1 MIGVLPMKKLNET
14 SVTMDISGLETDAAN
29 AKSIIDAI
37 NAGEVADAPIDPEMP
52 EELDFNTDMVPDE
65 FSDDT
70 IGVEDDVVPEM
81 DEDDKL
87 LLEDDPIEDSE
98 TIIADLIK
106 DGATTTTDIDGA
118 IRECC
123 ELIGE
128 SVDNID
134 FGKIHQLVE
143 GLERQP
149 DLFDDYYD
157 VAYKNGRKLY
167 TFGEIDQAM
176 SKLLPNWVYSGD
188 AYDGEEL
195 NLIYYPH
202 SGVHFTQEDFDALKS
217 GIKERFG
224 NDVRVRFARSTYAPE
239 QKKIYIGFLDAADEE
254 KLDECSDMIS
264 EDTVKQ
270 GSSWVNK
277 GKEGTHGKFKTK
289 KDADAQRKAMFASG
303 YKAES
308 ANEIPDFESLCEA
321 AMKGEVVGKFYDGD
335 NEADYKIIQR
345 DGAFYI
351 DSDTVLNRDGFDGP
365 YASYAEAEHELLSTY
380 PDLTQLPIEDGDLDV
395 HFADAKETEFAND
408 NGLFEAAMREG
419 DYDKS
424 YEEIYDLLING
435 NIREYKEELQKLGRF
450 GVKEY
455 REWARDMG
463 IDESD
468 LRLDLGI
475 PESGDYNEEDE
486 DFEYL
491 FSLLTNGNIGL
502 YRQKLQALGRDGV
515 KKYIAWASDMGIPV
529 TELKLYMGLNES
541 ANTYSEDDFVNEFER
556 LETDALAYS
565 RSNVF
570 YKSVDEFMTKNG
582 KADARITWS
591 GDYYDVLGKEK
602 AKELVSFVKSKLGVS
617 EDSLNETSN
626 PDCNYGVS
634 PNPYLKDCKKTPCKM
649 NRVKGFAARSK
660 EQEGFPLRKDD
671 GLSPKITAI
680 KESADN
686 MLASARSDS
695 HKKAIIRRMAD
706 KMVAEGIAY
715 SDAFEMLSDK

>member
-167 TFGEIDQAM
+167 TFDEIYQAM
-176 SKLLPNWVYSGD
+176 RKLLPNWDYAEDV
-188 AYDGEEL
+188 YDGEEL

-202 SGVHFTQEDFDALKS
+202 SGVNFTREDFDALKS

-239 QKKIYIGFLDAADEE
+239 QKKIYIGYLDASDEE

-308 ANEIPDFESLCEA
+308 ANETPDFEALCEA
-321 AMKGEVVGKFYDGD
+321 A
-335 NEADYKIIQR
+335 I
-345 DGAFYI
+345 
-351 DSDTVLNRDGFDGP
+351 
-365 YASYAEAEHELLSTY
+365 
-380 PDLTQLPIEDGDLDV
+380 
-395 HFADAKETEFAND
+395 
-408 NGLFEAAMREG
+408 REG

-424 YEEIYDLLING
+424 YEEIYDLLVNG

-455 REWARDMG
+455 REWAHDMG

-541 ANTYSEDDFVNEFER
+541 VNTYSEDDFVNEFER

-565 RSNVF
+565 RSDAF

-649 NRVKGFAARSK
+649 NRVKGFAARAK

>member
-37 NAGEVADAPIDPEMP
+37 NAGEVADAPIDPEIP
-52 EELDFNTDMVPDE
+52 EELDFNTDVVSDE

-167 TFGEIDQAM
+167 TFGEIAQAM
-176 SKLLPNWVYSGD
+176 RKLLPNWVYAED
-188 AYDGEEL
+188 VYDGDEL

-308 ANEIPDFESLCEA
+308 ANEIPDFEALCEA
-321 AMKGEVVGKFYDGD
+321 AMLEEDNDG
-335 NEADYKIIQR
+335 
-345 DGAFYI
+345 
-351 DSDTVLNRDGFDGP
+351 
-365 YASYAEAEHELLSTY
+365 
-380 PDLTQLPIEDGDLDV
+380 
-395 HFADAKETEFAND
+395 
-408 NGLFEAAMREG
+408 
-419 DYDKS
+419 S
-424 YEEIYDLLING
+424 YEEIYELLING

-450 GVKEY
+450 GVKQY
-455 REWARDMG
+455 REWAHDMG

-491 FSLLTNGNIGL
+491 FSLLTNGNLGL

-541 ANTYSEDDFVNEFER
+541 VNTYSEDDFVNEFER

-565 RSNVF
+565 RSDAF

-582 KADARITWS
+582 KADARISWS

-602 AKELVSFVKSKLGVS
+602 AKELVSFVKRKLGVS

-649 NRVKGFAARSK
+649 NRVKGFAARAK

-706 KMVAEGIAY
+706 KLVAEGIAY
-715 SDAFEMLSDK
+715 SDAFEMLTDK

>member
-167 TFGEIDQAM
+167 TFDEIYQAM
-176 SKLLPNWVYSGD
+176 RKLLPNWDYAEDV
-188 AYDGEEL
+188 YDGEEL

-202 SGVHFTQEDFDALKS
+202 SGVNFTQEDFDALKS

-239 QKKIYIGFLDAADEE
+239 QKKIYIGYLDAADEE

-277 GKEGTHGKFKTK
+277 GKEGAHGKFKTK

-308 ANEIPDFESLCEA
+308 ANEIPDFETLCEA
-321 AMKGEVVGKFYDGD
+321 AMLEDDNDG
-335 NEADYKIIQR
+335 
-345 DGAFYI
+345 
-351 DSDTVLNRDGFDGP
+351 
-365 YASYAEAEHELLSTY
+365 
-380 PDLTQLPIEDGDLDV
+380 
-395 HFADAKETEFAND
+395 
-408 NGLFEAAMREG
+408 
-419 DYDKS
+419 S
-424 YEEIYDLLING
+424 YEEIYELLING
-435 NIREYKEELQKLGRF
+435 NIRKYKEKLQKLGRF
-450 GVKEY
+450 GVKQY
-455 REWARDMG
+455 REWAHDMG

-502 YRQKLQALGRDGV
+502 YRRKLQALGRDGV

-541 ANTYSEDDFVNEFER
+541 VNTYSEDDFVNEFER

-565 RSNVF
+565 RSDAF

-649 NRVKGFAARSK
+649 NRVKGFAARAK

>member
-52 EELDFNTDMVPDE
+52 EELDFNTDVVSDE

-128 SVDNID
+128 SVDNVD

-167 TFGEIDQAM
+167 TFDEIYQAM
-176 SKLLPNWVYSGD
+176 RKLLPNWDYAEDV
-188 AYDGEEL
+188 YDGEEL

-239 QKKIYIGFLDAADEE
+239 QKKIYIGYLDASDEE

-308 ANEIPDFESLCEA
+308 ANEIPDFETLCEA
-321 AMKGEVVGKFYDGD
+321 AMLEDDNDG
-335 NEADYKIIQR
+335 
-345 DGAFYI
+345 
-351 DSDTVLNRDGFDGP
+351 
-365 YASYAEAEHELLSTY
+365 
-380 PDLTQLPIEDGDLDV
+380 
-395 HFADAKETEFAND
+395 
-408 NGLFEAAMREG
+408 
-419 DYDKS
+419 S
-424 YEEIYDLLING
+424 YEEIYELLING

-450 GVKEY
+450 GVKQY
-455 REWARDMG
+455 REWAHDMG

-541 ANTYSEDDFVNEFER
+541 VNTYSEDDFVNEFER

-565 RSNVF
+565 RSDAF

-602 AKELVSFVKSKLGVS
+602 AKELVSFVKRKLGVS

-649 NRVKGFAARSK
+649 NRVKGFAARAK

-706 KMVAEGIAY
+706 KLVAEGIAY
-715 SDAFEMLSDK
+715 SDAFEMLTDK

>member
-52 EELDFNTDMVPDE
+52 EELDFNTDVVSDE

-167 TFGEIDQAM
+167 TFDEIYQAM
-176 SKLLPNWVYSGD
+176 RKLLPNWDYAEDV
-188 AYDGEEL
+188 YDGEEL

-202 SGVHFTQEDFDALKS
+202 FGVNFTQEDFDALKS

-239 QKKIYIGFLDAADEE
+239 LKKIYIGFLDAADEE
-254 KLDECSDMIS
+254 QLDECSDMIS

-308 ANEIPDFESLCEA
+308 ANEITDFEALC
-321 AMKGEVVGKFYDGD
+321 
-335 NEADYKIIQR
+335 
-345 DGAFYI
+345 
-351 DSDTVLNRDGFDGP
+351 
-365 YASYAEAEHELLSTY
+365 
-380 PDLTQLPIEDGDLDV
+380 
-395 HFADAKETEFAND
+395 
-408 NGLFEAAMREG
+408 EAAMREG

-455 REWARDMG
+455 REWAHDLG

-541 ANTYSEDDFVNEFER
+541 VNTYSEDDFVNEFER

-649 NRVKGFAARSK
+649 NRVKGFAARAK

-706 KMVAEGIAY
+706 KLVAEGIAY
-715 SDAFEMLSDK
+715 SDAFEMLTDK

>member
-167 TFGEIDQAM
+167 TFDEIYQAM
-176 SKLLPNWVYSGD
+176 RELLPNWDYSED
-188 AYDGEEL
+188 VYDGEEL

-239 QKKIYIGFLDAADEE
+239 QKKIYIGYLDAADEE

-308 ANEIPDFESLCEA
+308 ANEITDFEALC
-321 AMKGEVVGKFYDGD
+321 
-335 NEADYKIIQR
+335 
-345 DGAFYI
+345 
-351 DSDTVLNRDGFDGP
+351 
-365 YASYAEAEHELLSTY
+365 
-380 PDLTQLPIEDGDLDV
+380 
-395 HFADAKETEFAND
+395 
-408 NGLFEAAMREG
+408 EAAMREG

-455 REWARDMG
+455 REWAHDMG

-475 PESGDYNEEDE
+475 PESGDYNEED
-486 DFEYL
+486 
-491 FSLLTNGNIGL
+491 
-502 YRQKLQALGRDGV
+502 
-515 KKYIAWASDMGIPV
+515 
-529 TELKLYMGLNES
+529 
-541 ANTYSEDDFVNEFER
+541 YS
-556 LETDALAYS
+556 
-565 RSNVF
+565 
-570 YKSVDEFMTKNG
+570 
-582 KADARITWS
+582 
-591 GDYYDVLGKEK
+591 
-602 AKELVSFVKSKLGVS
+602 
-617 EDSLNETSN
+617 
-626 PDCNYGVS
+626 
-634 PNPYLKDCKKTPCKM
+634 
-649 NRVKGFAARSK
+649 
-660 EQEGFPLRKDD
+660 
-671 GLSPKITAI
+671 
-680 KESADN
+680 
-686 MLASARSDS
+686 
-695 HKKAIIRRMAD
+695 
-706 KMVAEGIAY
+706 
-715 SDAFEMLSDK
+715 

>member
-1 MIGVLPMKKLNET
+1 MKKLNET

-81 DEDDKL
+81 DEDDEL

-167 TFGEIDQAM
+167 TFDEIYQAM
-176 SKLLPNWVYSGD
+176 RKLLPNWDYAEDV
-188 AYDGEEL
+188 YDGEEL

-239 QKKIYIGFLDAADEE
+239 QKKIYIGYLDASDEE

-308 ANEIPDFESLCEA
+308 ANEIPDFETLCEA
-321 AMKGEVVGKFYDGD
+321 AMLEDDNDG
-335 NEADYKIIQR
+335 
-345 DGAFYI
+345 
-351 DSDTVLNRDGFDGP
+351 
-365 YASYAEAEHELLSTY
+365 
-380 PDLTQLPIEDGDLDV
+380 
-395 HFADAKETEFAND
+395 
-408 NGLFEAAMREG
+408 
-419 DYDKS
+419 S
-424 YEEIYDLLING
+424 YEEIYELLING

-450 GVKEY
+450 GVKQY
-455 REWARDMG
+455 REWAHDMG

-541 ANTYSEDDFVNEFER
+541 VNTYSEDDFVNEFER

-565 RSNVF
+565 RSDAF

-649 NRVKGFAARSK
+649 NRVKGFAARAK

>member
-52 EELDFNTDMVPDE
+52 EELDFNTDVVPDE

-128 SVDNID
+128 SADNID
-134 FGKIHQLVE
+134 FGKIHQLVD

-176 SKLLPNWVYSGD
+176 SKLLPDWVYSGD

-308 ANEIPDFESLCEA
+308 ANEIPDFEALCEA
-321 AMKGEVVGKFYDGD
+321 AMLEDD
-335 NEADYKIIQR
+335 DAD
-345 DGAFYI
+345 D
-351 DSDTVLNRDGFDGP
+351 
-365 YASYAEAEHELLSTY
+365 
-380 PDLTQLPIEDGDLDV
+380 
-395 HFADAKETEFAND
+395 
-408 NGLFEAAMREG
+408 M
-419 DYDKS
+419 S
-424 YEEIYDLLING
+424 YEEIYELLING
-435 NIREYKEELQKLGRF
+435 NIREYKEELQRLGRF
-450 GVKEY
+450 GVKQY
-455 REWARDMG
+455 REWAHDMG

-475 PESGDYNEEDE
+475 PESGDYNDEDE

-541 ANTYSEDDFVNEFER
+541 VNTYSEDDFVNEFER

-565 RSNVF
+565 RSDAF

-582 KADARITWS
+582 KTDARITWS
-591 GDYYDVLGKEK
+591 GDYYNVLGKEK
-602 AKELVSFVKSKLGVS
+602 AKELVSFVKSKLGVD
-617 EDSLNETSN
+617 ENSLNETSN

-706 KMVAEGIAY
+706 KLVAEGIAY

>member
-65 FSDDT
+65 FSDDI

-167 TFGEIDQAM
+167 TFDEIYQAM
-176 SKLLPNWVYSGD
+176 RKLLPNWDYAEDV
-188 AYDGEEL
+188 YDGEEL

-239 QKKIYIGFLDAADEE
+239 QKKIYIGYLDASDEE

-308 ANEIPDFESLCEA
+308 ANEIPDFETLCEA
-321 AMKGEVVGKFYDGD
+321 AMLEDDNDG
-335 NEADYKIIQR
+335 
-345 DGAFYI
+345 
-351 DSDTVLNRDGFDGP
+351 
-365 YASYAEAEHELLSTY
+365 
-380 PDLTQLPIEDGDLDV
+380 
-395 HFADAKETEFAND
+395 
-408 NGLFEAAMREG
+408 
-419 DYDKS
+419 S
-424 YEEIYDLLING
+424 YEEIYELLING

-450 GVKEY
+450 GVKQY
-455 REWARDMG
+455 REWAHDMG

-541 ANTYSEDDFVNEFER
+541 VNTYSEDDFVNEFER

-565 RSNVF
+565 RSDAF

-649 NRVKGFAARSK
+649 NRVKGFAARAK

>member
-14 SVTMDISGLETDAAN
+14 SVTMDISGLETDVAN

-167 TFGEIDQAM
+167 TFDEIYQAM
-176 SKLLPNWVYSGD
+176 RKLLPNWDYAEDV
-188 AYDGEEL
+188 YDGEEL

-202 SGVHFTQEDFDALKS
+202 SGVNFTQEDFDALKS

-239 QKKIYIGFLDAADEE
+239 QKKIYIGYLDAADEE

-308 ANEIPDFESLCEA
+308 ANEIPDFETLCEA
-321 AMKGEVVGKFYDGD
+321 AMLEDDNDG
-335 NEADYKIIQR
+335 
-345 DGAFYI
+345 
-351 DSDTVLNRDGFDGP
+351 
-365 YASYAEAEHELLSTY
+365 
-380 PDLTQLPIEDGDLDV
+380 
-395 HFADAKETEFAND
+395 
-408 NGLFEAAMREG
+408 
-419 DYDKS
+419 S
-424 YEEIYDLLING
+424 YEEIYELLING
-435 NIREYKEELQKLGRF
+435 NIRKYKEKLQKLGRF
-450 GVKEY
+450 GVKQY
-455 REWARDMG
+455 REWAHDMG

-541 ANTYSEDDFVNEFER
+541 VNTYSEDDFVNEFER

-565 RSNVF
+565 RSDAF

-582 KADARITWS
+582 KADARISWS

-602 AKELVSFVKSKLGVS
+602 AKELVSFVKRKLGVS

-649 NRVKGFAARSK
+649 NRVKGFAARAK

>member
-167 TFGEIDQAM
+167 TFDEIYQAM
-176 SKLLPNWVYSGD
+176 RKLLPNWDYAEDV
-188 AYDGEEL
+188 YDGEEL

-239 QKKIYIGFLDAADEE
+239 QKKIYIGYLDASDEE

-308 ANEIPDFESLCEA
+308 ANEIPDFETLC
-321 AMKGEVVGKFYDGD
+321 
-335 NEADYKIIQR
+335 
-345 DGAFYI
+345 
-351 DSDTVLNRDGFDGP
+351 
-365 YASYAEAEHELLSTY
+365 
-380 PDLTQLPIEDGDLDV
+380 
-395 HFADAKETEFAND
+395 
-408 NGLFEAAMREG
+408 EAAMREG

-450 GVKEY
+450 GVKQY
-455 REWARDMG
+455 REWANDMG

-541 ANTYSEDDFVNEFER
+541 VNTYSEDDFVNEFER

-565 RSNVF
+565 RSDAF

-649 NRVKGFAARSK
+649 NRVKGFAARAK

>member
-81 DEDDKL
+81 DEDDEL

-167 TFGEIDQAM
+167 TFDEIYQAM
-176 SKLLPNWVYSGD
+176 RKLLPNWDYAEDV
-188 AYDGEEL
+188 YDGEEL

-239 QKKIYIGFLDAADEE
+239 QKKIYIGYLDASDEE

-308 ANEIPDFESLCEA
+308 ANEIPDFETLCEA
-321 AMKGEVVGKFYDGD
+321 AMLEDDNDG
-335 NEADYKIIQR
+335 
-345 DGAFYI
+345 
-351 DSDTVLNRDGFDGP
+351 
-365 YASYAEAEHELLSTY
+365 
-380 PDLTQLPIEDGDLDV
+380 
-395 HFADAKETEFAND
+395 
-408 NGLFEAAMREG
+408 
-419 DYDKS
+419 S
-424 YEEIYDLLING
+424 YEEIYELLING

-450 GVKEY
+450 GVKQY
-455 REWARDMG
+455 REWAHDMG

-541 ANTYSEDDFVNEFER
+541 VNTYSEDDFVNEFER

-565 RSNVF
+565 RSDAF

-582 KADARITWS
+582 KADARISWS

-634 PNPYLKDCKKTPCKM
+634 SNPYLKDCKKTPCKM
-649 NRVKGFAARSK
+649 NRVKGFAARAK

>member
-52 EELDFNTDMVPDE
+52 EELDFNTDVVPDE

-157 VAYKNGRKLY
+157 AAYKNGRKLY
-167 TFGEIDQAM
+167 TFDEIYQAM
-176 SKLLPNWVYSGD
+176 RKLLPNWDYAEDV
-188 AYDGEEL
+188 YDGEEL

-239 QKKIYIGFLDAADEE
+239 QKKIYIGYLDASDEE

-308 ANEIPDFESLCEA
+308 ANEIPDFETLCEA
-321 AMKGEVVGKFYDGD
+321 AMLEDDNDG
-335 NEADYKIIQR
+335 
-345 DGAFYI
+345 
-351 DSDTVLNRDGFDGP
+351 
-365 YASYAEAEHELLSTY
+365 
-380 PDLTQLPIEDGDLDV
+380 
-395 HFADAKETEFAND
+395 
-408 NGLFEAAMREG
+408 
-419 DYDKS
+419 S
-424 YEEIYDLLING
+424 YEEIYELLING

-450 GVKEY
+450 GVKQY
-455 REWARDMG
+455 REWAHDMG

-541 ANTYSEDDFVNEFER
+541 VNTYSEDDFVNEFER

-565 RSNVF
+565 RSDAF

-649 NRVKGFAARSK
+649 KRVKGFAARAK

>member
-52 EELDFNTDMVPDE
+52 EELDFNTDVVSDE

-128 SVDNID
+128 SVDNVD

-176 SKLLPNWVYSGD
+176 RKLLPNWVYAED
-188 AYDGEEL
+188 VYDGEEL

-254 KLDECSDMIS
+254 QLDECSDMIS

-308 ANEIPDFESLCEA
+308 ANEIPDFEALCEA
-321 AMKGEVVGKFYDGD
+321 AMLEEDNDG
-335 NEADYKIIQR
+335 
-345 DGAFYI
+345 
-351 DSDTVLNRDGFDGP
+351 
-365 YASYAEAEHELLSTY
+365 
-380 PDLTQLPIEDGDLDV
+380 
-395 HFADAKETEFAND
+395 
-408 NGLFEAAMREG
+408 
-419 DYDKS
+419 S
-424 YEEIYDLLING
+424 YEEIYELLING

-450 GVKEY
+450 GVKQY
-455 REWARDMG
+455 REWAHDMG

-491 FSLLTNGNIGL
+491 FSLLINGNLDL

-541 ANTYSEDDFVNEFER
+541 VNTYSEDDFVNEFER

-565 RSNVF
+565 RSDAF

-582 KADARITWS
+582 KADARISWS

-602 AKELVSFVKSKLGVS
+602 AKELVSFVKRKLGVS

-649 NRVKGFAARSK
+649 NRVKGFAARAK

-706 KMVAEGIAY
+706 KLVAEGIAY
-715 SDAFEMLSDK
+715 SDAFEMLTDK

>member
-167 TFGEIDQAM
+167 TFDEIYQAM
-176 SKLLPNWVYSGD
+176 RKLLPNWDYAEDV
-188 AYDGEEL
+188 YDGEEL

-239 QKKIYIGFLDAADEE
+239 QKKIYIGYLDASDEE

-308 ANEIPDFESLCEA
+308 ANEIPDFETLCEA
-321 AMKGEVVGKFYDGD
+321 AM
-335 NEADYKIIQR
+335 
-345 DGAFYI
+345 
-351 DSDTVLNRDGFDGP
+351 
-365 YASYAEAEHELLSTY
+365 
-380 PDLTQLPIEDGDLDV
+380 
-395 HFADAKETEFAND
+395 
-408 NGLFEAAMREG
+408 EG

-455 REWARDMG
+455 REWAHDMG

-541 ANTYSEDDFVNEFER
+541 VNAYSEDDFVNEFER

-565 RSNVF
+565 RSDAF

>member
-14 SVTMDISGLETDAAN
+14 SVTMDISGVETDVAN

-52 EELDFNTDMVPDE
+52 EELDFNTDVVPDE

-128 SVDNID
+128 SADNID

-167 TFGEIDQAM
+167 TFGEINQAM
-176 SKLLPNWVYSGD
+176 SKLLPDWAYSGD

-308 ANEIPDFESLCEA
+308 ANEIPDFEALCEA
-321 AMKGEVVGKFYDGD
+321 AM
-335 NEADYKIIQR
+335 
-345 DGAFYI
+345 
-351 DSDTVLNRDGFDGP
+351 L
-365 YASYAEAEHELLSTY
+365 
-380 PDLTQLPIEDGDLDV
+380 
-395 HFADAKETEFAND
+395 
-408 NGLFEAAMREG
+408 
-419 DYDKS
+419 
-424 YEEIYDLLING
+424 
-435 NIREYKEELQKLGRF
+435 
-450 GVKEY
+450 
-455 REWARDMG
+455 
-463 IDESD
+463 
-468 LRLDLGI
+468 
-475 PESGDYNEEDE
+475 EDE

-541 ANTYSEDDFVNEFER
+541 VNTYSEDDFVNEFER
-556 LETDALAYS
+556 LENDALAYS
-565 RSNVF
+565 RF
-570 YKSVDEFMTKNG
+570 EAFHKSVDEFMTKNG
-582 KADARITWS
+582 KADARITWT

-602 AKELVSFVKSKLGVS
+602 AKELVSFVKSKLGVD

-706 KMVAEGIAY
+706 KLVAEGIAY

>member
-52 EELDFNTDMVPDE
+52 EELDFNTDVVSDE

-106 DGATTTTDIDGA
+106 DCATTTTDIDGA

-167 TFGEIDQAM
+167 TFGEIAQAM
-176 SKLLPNWVYSGD
+176 RKLLPNWVYAED
-188 AYDGEEL
+188 VYDGDEL

-308 ANEIPDFESLCEA
+308 ANEIPDFEALCEA
-321 AMKGEVVGKFYDGD
+321 AMLEEDNDG
-335 NEADYKIIQR
+335 
-345 DGAFYI
+345 
-351 DSDTVLNRDGFDGP
+351 
-365 YASYAEAEHELLSTY
+365 
-380 PDLTQLPIEDGDLDV
+380 
-395 HFADAKETEFAND
+395 
-408 NGLFEAAMREG
+408 
-419 DYDKS
+419 S
-424 YEEIYDLLING
+424 YEEIYELLING

-450 GVKEY
+450 GVKQY
-455 REWARDMG
+455 REWAHDMG

-491 FSLLTNGNIGL
+491 FSLLTNGNLGL

-541 ANTYSEDDFVNEFER
+541 VNTYSEDDFVNEFER

-565 RSNVF
+565 RSDAF

-582 KADARITWS
+582 KADARISWS

-602 AKELVSFVKSKLGVS
+602 AKELVSFVKRKLGVS

-649 NRVKGFAARSK
+649 NRVKGFAARAK

-706 KMVAEGIAY
+706 KLVAEGIAY
-715 SDAFEMLSDK
+715 SDAFEMLTDK

>member
-52 EELDFNTDMVPDE
+52 EELDFNTGMVPDE

-167 TFGEIDQAM
+167 TFDEIYQAM
-176 SKLLPNWVYSGD
+176 RELLPNWDYSED
-188 AYDGEEL
+188 VYDGEEL

-239 QKKIYIGFLDAADEE
+239 QKKIYIGYLDASDEE

-308 ANEIPDFESLCEA
+308 ANETPDFEALCEA
-321 AMKGEVVGKFYDGD
+321 A
-335 NEADYKIIQR
+335 I
-345 DGAFYI
+345 
-351 DSDTVLNRDGFDGP
+351 
-365 YASYAEAEHELLSTY
+365 
-380 PDLTQLPIEDGDLDV
+380 
-395 HFADAKETEFAND
+395 
-408 NGLFEAAMREG
+408 REG

-424 YEEIYDLLING
+424 YEEIYDLLVNG

-455 REWARDMG
+455 REWAHDMG

-541 ANTYSEDDFVNEFER
+541 VNTYSEDDFVNEFER

-565 RSNVF
+565 RSDAF

-649 NRVKGFAARSK
+649 NRVKGFAARAK

-706 KMVAEGIAY
+706 KLVAEGIAY

>member
-167 TFGEIDQAM
+167 TFDEIYQAM
-176 SKLLPNWVYSGD
+176 RKLLPNWVYSGD

-308 ANEIPDFESLCEA
+308 ANEITDFEALC
-321 AMKGEVVGKFYDGD
+321 
-335 NEADYKIIQR
+335 
-345 DGAFYI
+345 
-351 DSDTVLNRDGFDGP
+351 
-365 YASYAEAEHELLSTY
+365 
-380 PDLTQLPIEDGDLDV
+380 
-395 HFADAKETEFAND
+395 
-408 NGLFEAAMREG
+408 EAAMREG

-450 GVKEY
+450 GVKQY
-455 REWARDMG
+455 REWANDMG

-565 RSNVF
+565 RSDAF

-602 AKELVSFVKSKLGVS
+602 AKELVSFVKRKLGVS

-649 NRVKGFAARSK
+649 NRVKGFAARAK